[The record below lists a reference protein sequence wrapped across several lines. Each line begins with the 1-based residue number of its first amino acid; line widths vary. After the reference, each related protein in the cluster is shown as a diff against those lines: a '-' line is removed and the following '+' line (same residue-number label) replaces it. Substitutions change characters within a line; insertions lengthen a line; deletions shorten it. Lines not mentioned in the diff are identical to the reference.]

1 MSAQQRRPTYAPERF
16 DPRRGERFDPPE
28 RYLASERRGEERLD
42 VREILKREALNPLPP
57 PAHAGRPQPLGI
69 SDQYVMLDTFLKLR
83 ESATDRGEFRWN
95 FMVQGVTGDEVIGV
109 RDEIDNV
116 IEIQIG
122 SFAMPNLPEVPYV
135 VDGGGYIANNKM
147 VGQILLDANNISDV
161 YAPTLGYNQ
170 YATEFLV
177 PGNGEAALAPLGNFN
192 TLIPWIHN
200 PYSQVPFFGGFTVQV
215 REAGLQSYSDRNG
228 ARHHF
233 DLRLTAPIDGGS
245 NPNMLLAAPQTGKD
259 WDTYTFTDPLKD
271 IHGISLVFR
280 NPDIPIRFL
289 PDCLYNTAVDIWING
304 SLDPP
309 PPPYLRFYYP
319 GHKLRMGDR
328 IFVQGFKSG
337 NVELDTYVNRPEGL
351 VASGD
356 PTDPYKINPGVLITK
371 REVVVNE
378 EDPTIIEVKY
388 VEDGYFWTDPAI
400 NLFNV
405 KFPGIV
411 PEVPE
416 VPGSPPV
423 PAIPAHPGM
432 VSFIATQ
439 TVTVCVAN
447 RRMRIPMRIRRIVDR
462 VTNHITP

>member
-28 RYLASERRGEERLD
+28 RYLGAPRRDEERLD

-135 VDGGGYIANNKM
+135 VDGGGYTANNKM

-161 YAPTLGYNQ
+161 HAPTLGYNQ

-177 PGNGEAALAPLGNFN
+177 PGVGEASLAPLGNYN

-233 DLRLTAPIDGGS
+233 DLRLTAPSDGGS

-289 PDCLYNTAVDIWING
+289 PDCLYNTTVDIWQND
-304 SLDPP
+304 DPP
-309 PPPYLRFYYP
+309 SISFPYLRFYYP

-351 VASGD
+351 VAAGNPST
-356 PTDPYKINPGVLITK
+356 PKINPGVLITK
-371 REVVVNE
+371 
-378 EDPTIIEVKY
+378 PLGGTSY

-416 VPGSPPV
+416 YSDPPVVV

-432 VSFIATQ
+432 VSFMATQ

-447 RRMRIPMRIRRIVDR
+447 RRMRIPIRIRRVVDR
-462 VTNHITP
+462 VTNHIMP

>member
-28 RYLASERRGEERLD
+28 RYLGVPRRDEERLD
-42 VREILKREALNPLPP
+42 VREILKHEALRPLPP

-95 FMVQGVTGDEVIGV
+95 FMVQGVTGEEVIGV

-135 VDGGGYIANNKM
+135 FDNGGYIANNKM
-147 VGQILLDANNISDV
+147 VGQILLDANNTSDIHV
-161 YAPTLGYNQ
+161 PTLGYNQ

-177 PGNGEAALAPLGNFN
+177 PKLGEAALAPLENYN
-192 TLIPWIHN
+192 ALVPWIHN

-233 DLRLTAPIDGGS
+233 DLRMTVPSDGGS
-245 NPNMLLAAPQTGKD
+245 NPNMLLAVPQTGKD

-289 PDCLYNTAVDIWING
+289 PDCLYNTTVDIWIND
-304 SLDPP
+304 SLVPP
-309 PPPYLRFYYP
+309 SFPYLRFYYP
-319 GHKLRMGDR
+319 DHKLRMGDR

-337 NVELDTYVNRPEGL
+337 NVELDTYVNRPEGV
-351 VASGD
+351 VAAGD
-356 PTDPYKINPGVLITK
+356 PTDPAKLNPGVLITK
-371 REVVVNE
+371 KVT
-378 EDPTIIEVKY
+378 EDFITTY

-416 VPGSPPV
+416 DPGPPVV
-423 PAIPAHPGM
+423 PAIPAHPGL
-432 VSFIATQ
+432 VSFMATQ

-447 RRMRIPMRIRRIVDR
+447 RRMRIPMRIRRVVDR
-462 VTNHITP
+462 VTNHIMP